1 MSIFHISIIQKTTLK
16 QTAKKKCNPQI
27 TAGIA
32 DQSWQP
38 SMLNI
43 TENY

>member
-1 MSIFHISIIQKTTLK
+1 M
-16 QTAKKKCNPQI
+16 
-27 TAGIA
+27 GIA

-43 TENY
+43 SEKHLMAMYSIEVHHPRLYENELYK